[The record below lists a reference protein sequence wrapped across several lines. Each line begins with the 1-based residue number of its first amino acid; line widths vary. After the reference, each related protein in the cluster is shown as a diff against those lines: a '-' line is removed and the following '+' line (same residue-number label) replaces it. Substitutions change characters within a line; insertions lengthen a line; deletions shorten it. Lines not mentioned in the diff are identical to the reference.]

1 MVIFPFKISC
11 LKNKY
16 CVFAWRKWPGGG
28 ANPLHHY
35 FILRY

>member
-16 CVFAWRKWPGGG
+16 CVFAWRKWPEG
-28 ANPLHHY
+28 
-35 FILRY
+35 R